1 MILEYEYSDKM
12 LSKTV
17 AELYKYV
24 DEKDRFQ
31 EGAVLAAARELLKR
45 GETRE
50 DLSDVIYEMEVFFLE
65 QKGIVDVED
74 AEPDVNENNI
84 PVIYHPRFIRI
95 FGVLFSVFAG
105 SILMAMNLSR
115 LHKEK
120 MARQTVLAGLAY
132 SIVQGTIFY
141 KFNIQVTGLT
151 LIVSLIGMNVLE
163 FFIWNKQVPVNMKFR
178 NRNVWV
184 PLLVGVLVLI
194 PLVYYVVSTGGL
206 LQ

>member
-74 AEPDVNENNI
+74 SEPDVNENNI